1 MQKSEHTF
9 REMAVVVL
17 LLITLL
23 VGCGDRE
30 DESLL
35 TTSEPAGTAVE
46 LTPESTSAAA
56 LPSPTTADSGAY
68 PYPVATATATVTES
82 GDGYPPPPPPT
93 LTPITSY
100 PAATATPIGTVL
112 AFDRPLAAGDTMVSG
127 VGPAGL
133 EVTIRN
139 VTFMNEELATTT
151 IDEEGRFEAT
161 VTPLPAGVRVGL
173 TADVEASGITE
184 TVLPAEGAV
193 NVPQI
198 GYFYDSF
205 VIPSE

>member
-1 MQKSEHTF
+1 
-9 REMAVVVL
+9 
-17 LLITLL
+17 
-23 VGCGDRE
+23 
-30 DESLL
+30 
-35 TTSEPAGTAVE
+35 
-46 LTPESTSAAA
+46 
-56 LPSPTTADSGAY
+56 
-68 PYPVATATATVTES
+68 
-82 GDGYPPPPPPT
+82 
-93 LTPITSY
+93 
-100 PAATATPIGTVL
+100 
-112 AFDRPLAAGDTMVSG
+112 MVSG